1 MTERD
6 ERVLVIGGSGFIG
19 THLCRAL
26 LREGLRPIV
35 FDRVD
40 PALAGIEFHRGDM
53 STIADLF
60 PALIEDV
67 ACVFHLAWTTKP
79 AAANRDPLFDL
90 QSNVVSG
97 VHLLNGMVQL
107 ARRPRL
113 IFASSGG
120 TVYGRA
126 DILPIPE
133 DAPTRPLN
141 AYGVSKLTFEHYIA
155 LYHRLYGLDHVILR
169 PGNPFGEGQ
178 DPAGAQGA
186 VAVFLGRLRRA
197 EPIEIWGDGEVVRDY
212 LYIDDLTAGL
222 LAAMRHAPG
231 EDGARVFNLGS
242 GIGLTL
248 NTLIERIR
256 RVTGIEPRVRY
267 TAARPVDVPA
277 VVLDIARARR
287 ELAWQPAVSLDDGL
301 RRTWGW
307 IQGHA
312 P

>member
-1 MTERD
+1 MTHRD
-6 ERVLVIGGSGFIG
+6 ARVLVIGGSGFIG

-26 LREGLRPIV
+26 LRRGLEPIV

-40 PALAGIEFHRGDM
+40 PALAGVEFHRGEV

-60 PALIEDV
+60 PALIEGV

-107 ARRPRL
+107 GQRPRL
-113 IFASSGG
+113 IFVSSGG
-120 TVYGRA
+120 TVYGKA
-126 DILPIPE
+126 NTLPIPE
-133 DAPTRPLN
+133 DAPTEPLN

-155 LYHRLYGLDHVILR
+155 LYHRLHGLDHIVLR

-186 VAVFLGRLRRA
+186 VAVFLGRLRRG

-222 LAAMRHAPG
+222 LAAMDYVPG
-231 EDGARVFNLGS
+231 EAGPRVFNLGS
-242 GIGLTL
+242 GLGLTL
-248 NTLIERIR
+248 NALIERIAQ
-256 RVTGIEPRVRY
+256 VTGLTPQVRY
-267 TAARPVDVPA
+267 TPARPVDVPA
-277 VVLDIARARR
+277 VVLDVARARR
-287 ELAWQPAVSLDDGL
+287 ALGWAPTVPLDAGL
-301 RRTWGW
+301 RRTWAW
-307 IQGHA
+307 IEEQT